1 MKPIVGI
8 SMSREAAEGYPRD
21 FLRATYIEAVRR
33 AGAVP
38 LLLAN
43 CDESVSLLELCDGLL
58 LTGGGDVDPTT
69 FGAADDGTEWAGV
82 SPDRDRTELALIAAA
97 DHLNL
102 PVFGICRGM
111 QVMAVA
117 YGGTLIQDIPR
128 RRPDSALHHS
138 QKESRERVTHSVD
151 LEPDS
156 RAAEV
161 AGNTHFEVN
170 SFHHQAVDRMPD
182 GWRVVGRASD
192 QLVEAMERPGE
203 RYLLGVQ
210 WHPEDLATAHQPA
223 QQLFEKFVEA
233 CLAYQAGRE
242 QHVGRSR

>member
-8 SMSREAAEGYPRD
+8 SMSREVTEGYPRD
-21 FLRATYIEAVRR
+21 FLRATYIDAVRQ
-33 AGAVP
+33 AGGVP

-43 CDESVSLLELCDGLL
+43 CDESVQLLERCDGLL

-69 FGAADDGTEWAGV
+69 FGAPDDGTEWAGV
-82 SPDRDRTELALIAAA
+82 SADRDRTELALVHEAER
-97 DHLNL
+97 LNL
-102 PVFGICRGM
+102 PVFGICRGL

-138 QKESRERVTHSVD
+138 QKEFREEATHSVD
-151 LEPDS
+151 LEPGS
-156 RAAEV
+156 RVARV
-161 AGNTHFEVN
+161 AGSTHFEVN
-170 SFHHQAVDRMPD
+170 SFHHQAVDRVPD

-192 QLVEAMERPGE
+192 QTIEALERPGE

-210 WHPEDLATAHQPA
+210 WHPEDLTGAHPPA
-223 QQLFEKFVEA
+223 QHLFEQFVEA
-233 CLAYQAGRE
+233 CQAFRAGRE
-242 QHVGRSR
+242 QHV